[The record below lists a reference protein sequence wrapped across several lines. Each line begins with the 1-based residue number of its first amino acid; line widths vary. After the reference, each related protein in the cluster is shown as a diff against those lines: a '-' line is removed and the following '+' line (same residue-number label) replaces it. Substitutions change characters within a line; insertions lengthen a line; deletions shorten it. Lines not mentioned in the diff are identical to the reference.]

1 MAVRNW
7 KGPQLELALYTVSR
21 FLDSTYYTRP
31 LCPTLRFPAPSV
43 VPLVSPDPNL
53 HPLRHELLLCPRAH
67 LHAPAGPSSRPRLAG
82 PSYIPS
88 EGRLPRHPLHFSS
101 QRDTER
107 ESRFGLAVKLVS
119 GRTSVRYR
127 FGSPF
132 CCCGLW
138 TLSYDFVNY
147 FHLKH

>member
-107 ESRFGLAVKLVS
+107 EPVWPS
-119 GRTSVRYR
+119 GKAGKRKDL
-127 FGSPF
+127 GSIQLRLSF
-132 CCCGLW
+132 LLLW
-138 TLSYDFVNY
+138 FVDTVV
-147 FHLKH
+147 